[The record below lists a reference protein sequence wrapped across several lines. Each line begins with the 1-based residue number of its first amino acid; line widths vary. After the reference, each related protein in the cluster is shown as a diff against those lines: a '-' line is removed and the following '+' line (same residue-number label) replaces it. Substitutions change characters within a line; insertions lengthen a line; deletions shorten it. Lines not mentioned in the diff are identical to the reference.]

1 MRKTLTRLLRLLI
14 RIFDYLKK
22 LSVTTSLPEA
32 TYREIILLLLRRRKR
47 LRIVGESMLPLL
59 QPGDEILLDP
69 FAYQKSSPQVN
80 DIIAI
85 KHPLQKNLSILK
97 RINSINDSDRYFVL
111 GDNRE
116 ASTDSRHWGTI
127 KSSDI
132 IGKVT
137 SQFS

>member
-1 MRKTLTRLLRLLI
+1 M
-14 RIFDYLKK
+14 
-22 LSVTTSLPEA
+22 TSNLPQT
-32 TYREIILLLLRRRKR
+32 TYREIILLLLRKRKR
-47 LRIVGESMLPLL
+47 LRVVGESMLPLL

-69 FAYQKSSPQVN
+69 FAYQKFPPQVN
-80 DIIAI
+80 DIIVTQHPVQHNLAI
-85 KHPLQKNLSILK
+85 VK
-97 RINSINDSDRYFVL
+97 RINAINDGDRYFVT

-137 SQFS
+137 SQFY

>member
-1 MRKTLTRLLRLLI
+1 
-14 RIFDYLKK
+14 
-22 LSVTTSLPEA
+22 VTSSLPET
-32 TYREIILLLLRRRKR
+32 TYREIILLFLRKRKR
-47 LRIVGESMLPLL
+47 LRVAGESMLPLL
-59 QPGDEILLDP
+59 QPGDEILIDP

-80 DIIAI
+80 DIIVTQ
-85 KHPLQKNLSILK
+85 HPLQRNFPIVK
-97 RINSINDSDRYFVL
+97 RINAINDGGRYFVT

-137 SQFS
+137 SQFY